1 MESSPGDGS
10 FGEED
15 EMLESI
21 IADELHNKHDKGKSS
36 QVMPYQT
43 INNTVSR
50 SEMPNGEDSF
60 LEAN

>member
-1 MESSPGDGS
+1 MVPEVTHSEMESSPGDGS

-36 QVMPYQT
+36 QVMPY
-43 INNTVSR
+43 
-50 SEMPNGEDSF
+50 
-60 LEAN
+60 